1 MSIRKN
7 VCQLRVFDSFSDLF
21 AIGSFCSTELTTK
34 PVRILLSSFHVA
46 ESKSILVGFSFRLS
60 SAHVGYPL
68 ARDLL
73 LRAGSGNIDQSE
85 DFIAMMH
92 D

>member
-1 MSIRKN
+1 M
-7 VCQLRVFDSFSDLF
+7 
-21 AIGSFCSTELTTK
+21 
-34 PVRILLSSFHVA
+34 
-46 ESKSILVGFSFRLS
+46 VGFSFRLS

-68 ARDLL
+68 ARHLL
-73 LRAGSGNIDQSE
+73 LRVGSGNIDQSE